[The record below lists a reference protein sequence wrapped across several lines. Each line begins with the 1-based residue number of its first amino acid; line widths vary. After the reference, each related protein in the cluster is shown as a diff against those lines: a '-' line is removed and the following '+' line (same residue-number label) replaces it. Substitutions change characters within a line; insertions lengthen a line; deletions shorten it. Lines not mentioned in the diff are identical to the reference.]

1 MAYTIL
7 IGVTYRQSW
16 TKPMR
21 GVVNDRATEAERVS
35 RQLAWVAKV
44 LIDFGLPPIE
54 NIPRLPQMAQDALPM
69 VALVVER
76 MQEALDSSTDP
87 WD

>member
-1 MAYTIL
+1 L
-7 IGVTYRQSW
+7 
-16 TKPMR
+16 
-21 GVVNDRATEAERVS
+21 

-44 LIDFGLPPIE
+44 LINFGLPPIE

-69 VALVVER
+69 VALVIER